1 MSPAE
6 IITAASGS
14 TVVGSVITWLLTR
27 GIVKRKQD
35 HAERADARADW
46 ARFTGEMRQALE
58 AERRSALAQAK
69 ESQERHAASQH
80 RIDDMQKRLDAADV
94 RYRVSSDHID
104 MLEAHIWAQKPPPPP
119 ARPQGI

>member
-1 MSPAE
+1 MGGRHRWRRARREELSRQRQQLVDQPRRARMEHRLMSPAE

-58 AERRSALAQAK
+58 AERRSALAQAT
-69 ESQERHAASQH
+69 ESQERHAAS
-80 RIDDMQKRLDAADV
+80 
-94 RYRVSSDHID
+94 
-104 MLEAHIWAQKPPPPP
+104 
-119 ARPQGI
+119 